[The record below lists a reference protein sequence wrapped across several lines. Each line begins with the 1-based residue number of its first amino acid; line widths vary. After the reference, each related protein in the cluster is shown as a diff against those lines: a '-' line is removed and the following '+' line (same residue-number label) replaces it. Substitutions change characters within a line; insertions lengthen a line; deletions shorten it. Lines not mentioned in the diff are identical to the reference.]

1 MMRMNGICFPSAQ
14 SAINSDAFT
23 AASGQPMHQTA
34 ATPEVAPAIRKKKPW
49 TRKRK
54 IIFGAVG
61 LVVLWIIVAIIQS
74 KREKPIPVTTDKALR
89 KTIVQ
94 TVSATGKV
102 QPEIEVKISP
112 EVAGEII
119 ELPVEDGKPVKK
131 ADLLVKIKPD
141 SYKALLEQQ
150 EAAISAAKATN
161 LQQKAT
167 MMKTEQ
173 DLKRADDM
181 YAKKTISIQEY
192 NTAQAAADVAKNTFE
207 SSLHEIERAEAGSSQ
222 ARDQLS
228 KTTVY
233 SPIDGTVTI
242 LNSKLGER
250 IVATGQFAGTEVMR
264 VADLGHMEARVDV
277 NENDVVNVKVT
288 DKANVKIDAYGDR
301 KFHGTVYQIAN
312 TGKTTGAGTQEEVT
326 NFEVKIR
333 IDDHDVTLKPGLSCT
348 ADIETN
354 MIKDAVAVPMQA
366 VTIRTGE
373 SNLSPEEI
381 EKKKQKAA
389 ARDKGDNNAEFTNEK
404 QEKAAKK
411 EEREKLAKVVFLK
424 NGSKAKLVKVTT
436 GISDDTY
443 MEIKSGVQ
451 PGDEVISGSYSAISR
466 KLKDGAKVT
475 YDKETAK

>member
-1 MMRMNGICFPSAQ
+1 
-14 SAINSDAFT
+14 
-23 AASGQPMHQTA
+23 MHQTLKTPPVA
-34 ATPEVAPAIRKKKPW
+34 PEVAKKRRAR
-49 TRKRK
+49 RKRY
-54 IIFGAVG
+54 IIFGSIG
-61 LVVLWIIVAIIQS
+61 LILLLIIGSVIAS
-74 KREKPIPVTTDKALR
+74 KREKPIPVTTEKAVR
-89 KTIVQ
+89 KTILQ

-102 QPEIEVKISP
+102 QPETEVKISP

-119 ELPVEDGKPVKK
+119 DLPVEDGKTVNKG
-131 ADLLVKIKPD
+131 DLLVRIKPD

-150 EAAISAAKATN
+150 EAAISSAKATN

-173 DLKRADDM
+173 DLQRAEDLFN
-181 YAKKTISIQEY
+181 KKLISSQEHS
-192 NTAQAAADVAKNTFE
+192 AAEAAYDVAKNTHE
-207 SSLHEIERAEAGSSQ
+207 SSLHEIERAQASSSQ

-277 NENDVVNVKVT
+277 NENDVVNVKVD
-288 DKANVKIDAYGDR
+288 DKAKVKIDAYGDR

-354 MIKDAVAVPMQA
+354 MVKDVVAVPMQA
-366 VTIRTGE
+366 VTIRTGDT
-373 SNLSPEEI
+373 NLSPEEI
-381 EKKKQKAA
+381 EKKKQKTAQ
-389 ARDKGDNNAEFTNEK
+389 RDKGDNSADYVNER
-404 QEKAAKK
+404 QEKATQK
-411 EEREKLAKVVFLK
+411 EEHEKIAKVVFLK
-424 NGSKAKLVKVTT
+424 KGSKAQMVKVTT

-451 PGDEVISGSYSAISR
+451 PGDEVVAGSYSAISR
-466 KLKDGAKVT
+466 KLKDGAKLT
-475 YDKETAK
+475 YDKEVTK

>member
-1 MMRMNGICFPSAQ
+1 
-14 SAINSDAFT
+14 
-23 AASGQPMHQTA
+23 MHQTI
-34 ATPEVAPAIRKKKPW
+34 ATPETSPQAARKQRARR
-49 TRKRK
+49 RKQ
-54 IIFGAVG
+54 IIWGLVG
-61 LVVLWIIVAIIQS
+61 LFVLWLIISIALS
-74 KREKPIPVTTDKALR
+74 KRQKPIPVTTEKAAR
-89 KTIVQ
+89 KTILQ
-94 TVSATGKV
+94 IVSATGKI
-102 QPEIEVKISP
+102 QPETEVKISP

-119 ELPVEDGKPVKK
+119 ELPVEDGMKVKK
-131 ADLLVKIKPD
+131 GALLVKIKPD

-150 EAAISAAKATN
+150 EAAISSAKATN
-161 LQQKAT
+161 LQQRAT
-167 MMKTEQ
+167 MLKTGQ
-173 DLKRADDM
+173 DLKRAEDM

-192 NTAQAAADVAKNTFE
+192 NAAQAAADVAKNTYE

-264 VADLGHMEARVDV
+264 VADLNHMEARVDV
-277 NENDVVNVKVT
+277 NENDVVNVKVG

-312 TGKTTGAGTQEEVT
+312 TGTTTGSGTQEEVT
-326 NFEVKIR
+326 NFQVKVR
-333 IDDHDVTLKPGLSCT
+333 IDDHDVPLKPGLSCT

-354 MIKDAVAVPMQA
+354 MVKDAVAVPMQA

-373 SNLSPEEI
+373 TNLSPEEI
-381 EKKKQKAA
+381 EKRKLKAI
-389 ARDKGDNNAEFTNEK
+389 ARDKGDNNADYINER
-404 QEKAAKK
+404 QEKAVQK
-411 EEREKLAKVVFLK
+411 EEREKLSKVVFLK
-424 NGSKAKLVKVTT
+424 KGGKAQLAKVTT

-451 PGDEVISGSYSAISR
+451 AGDEVISGSYSAISR
-466 KLKDGAKVT
+466 KLKDGAKVS
-475 YDKETAK
+475 YDKEAAK

>member
-1 MMRMNGICFPSAQ
+1 
-14 SAINSDAFT
+14 
-23 AASGQPMHQTA
+23 MHQALA
-34 ATPEVAPAIRKKKPW
+34 APETPPKVARKRRS
-49 TRKRK
+49 TRKRQ
-54 IIFGAVG
+54 IIIGVVG
-61 LVVLWIIVAIIQS
+61 FFVLWLVVSIILS
-74 KREKPIPVTTDKALR
+74 KREKPIPVTTEKAVR
-89 KTIVQ
+89 KTILQ

-102 QPEIEVKISP
+102 QPETEVKISP

-119 ELPVEDGKPVKK
+119 ELPVADGMGIRKG
-131 ADLLVKIKPD
+131 DLLVKIKPD

-167 MMKTEQ
+167 MLKTEQ
-173 DLKRADDM
+173 DLKRAEDM

-192 NTAQAAADVAKNTFE
+192 NNAQAASDVAKNTFE
-207 SSLHEIERAEAGSSQ
+207 SSLHEIERAQAGSSQ

-233 SPIDGTVTI
+233 SPINGTVTI

-277 NENDVVNVKVT
+277 NENDVVNVKVG

-301 KFHGTVYQIAN
+301 NFHGTVYQIAN

-354 MIKDAVAVPMQA
+354 MVKDVVAVPMQA
-366 VTIRTGE
+366 VTIRTGD

-381 EKKKQKAA
+381 EKKKQKVAQ
-389 ARDKGDNNAEFTNEK
+389 RDKGDNSAELVNER
-404 QEKAAKK
+404 QEEAQQKDAH
-411 EEREKLAKVVFLK
+411 EKMAKVVFLK
-424 NGSKAKLVKVTT
+424 KGSKAQLVKVTT
-436 GISDDTY
+436 GIADDTY
-443 MEIKSGVQ
+443 MEIKSGIQ
-451 PGDEVISGSYSAISR
+451 PGDEVISGSYGAISR
-466 KLKDGAKVT
+466 KLKDGAKVA
-475 YDKETAK
+475 YDKEATK

>member
-1 MMRMNGICFPSAQ
+1 MSKE
-14 SAINSDAFT
+14 SLL
-23 AASGQPMHQTA
+23 QPAMHQQVTSPPA
-34 ATPEVAPAIRKKKPW
+34 AKTTDAVAAAPAVTAPRRRKSRRRRYILIGIGALILLW
-49 TRKRK
+49 
-54 IIFGAVG
+54 IVGAV
-61 LVVLWIIVAIIQS
+61 IAS
-74 KREKPIPVTTDKALR
+74 KREKPIPVTTEKAAKR
-89 KTIVQ
+89 TILQ
-94 TVSATGKV
+94 LVSATGKV
-102 QPEIEVKISP
+102 QPETEVKISP

-119 ELPVEDGKPVKK
+119 ELPVIDGAHVNKG
-131 ADLLVKIKPD
+131 DLLVKVRPD
-141 SYKALLEQQ
+141 SYKALLEAQ
-150 EAAISAAKATN
+150 EAAISSAKATN

-181 YAKKTISIQEY
+181 YNKKTISIQEY
-192 NTAQAAADVAKNTFE
+192 NTAQAAYDVAKNTFE
-207 SSLHEIERAEAGSSQ
+207 SSLHEIERAQAGSSG

-250 IVATGQFAGTEVMR
+250 IVATNQFAGTEVMR

-277 NENDVVNVKVT
+277 NENDVVNVKVG
-288 DKANVKIDAYGDR
+288 DKASVKVDAYGDR

-312 TGKTTGAGTQEEVT
+312 TGTTTGAGTQEEVT
-326 NFEVKIR
+326 NFQVKIR
-333 IDDHDVTLKPGLSCT
+333 IDDHDVLLRPGLSCT
-348 ADIETN
+348 ADIETD
-354 MIKDAVAVPMQA
+354 MVKDVVAVPMQA

-381 EKKKQKAA
+381 EKKKQKIA
-389 ARDKGDNNAEFTNEK
+389 ARDKGDNNAEFVNER
-404 QEKAAKK
+404 QEKAAQK

-424 NGSKAKLVKVTT
+424 KGGKAKLAKVTT

-443 MEIKSGVQ
+443 MEIKSGVE

-475 YDKETAK
+475 YDKEAK

>member
-1 MMRMNGICFPSAQ
+1 
-14 SAINSDAFT
+14 
-23 AASGQPMHQTA
+23 MHQTLTTPDTSPQA
-34 ATPEVAPAIRKKKPW
+34 ARKHRARR
-49 TRKRK
+49 RKQ
-54 IIFGAVG
+54 IIWGATGFFVLW
-61 LVVLWIIVAIIQS
+61 LVVSIALS
-74 KREKPIPVTTDKALR
+74 KREKPIPVTTEKAVR
-89 KTIVQ
+89 KTILQ
-94 TVSATGKV
+94 TVSATGKI
-102 QPEIEVKISP
+102 QPETEVKISP

-119 ELPVEDGKPVKK
+119 ELPVEDGMKVKK
-131 ADLLVKIKPD
+131 GNLLVKIKPD

-150 EAAISAAKATN
+150 EAAISSAKATN

-167 MMKTEQ
+167 MLKTDQ
-173 DLKRADDM
+173 DLKRADEM

-192 NTAQAAADVAKNTFE
+192 NSAQAAADVAKNTYE

-264 VADLGHMEARVDV
+264 VADLNHMEARVDV
-277 NENDVVNVKVT
+277 NENDVVNVKVG
-288 DKANVKIDAYGDR
+288 DKANIKIDAYGDR

-312 TGKTTGAGTQEEVT
+312 TGSTTGAGTQEEVT
-326 NFEVKIR
+326 NFQVKVR
-333 IDDHDVTLKPGLSCT
+333 IDDHNVPFKPGLSCT

-354 MIKDAVAVPMQA
+354 MVKDAVAVPMQA

-381 EKKKQKAA
+381 EKRKLKAS
-389 ARDKGDNNAEFTNEK
+389 ARDKGDNNADYVNER
-404 QEKAAKK
+404 QEKAAQK
-411 EEREKLAKVVFLK
+411 EEREKLVKVVFLK
-424 NGSKAKLVKVTT
+424 KGGKAQSVKVTT

-451 PGDEVISGSYSAISR
+451 AGDEVISGSYSAISR

-475 YDKETAK
+475 YEKEVSK

>member
-1 MMRMNGICFPSAQ
+1 
-14 SAINSDAFT
+14 
-23 AASGQPMHQTA
+23 MHQA
-34 ATPEVAPAIRKKKPW
+34 LATPETAPKVERKRRS

-54 IIFGAVG
+54 IIIGVVG
-61 LVVLWIIVAIIQS
+61 FFVLWLIVSILLS
-74 KREKPIPVTTDKALR
+74 KREKPIPVTTEKAAR
-89 KTIVQ
+89 KTILQ

-102 QPEIEVKISP
+102 QPETEVKISP

-119 ELPVEDGKPVKK
+119 ELPVADGMGIKK
-131 ADLLVKIKPD
+131 GDLLVKIKPD

-161 LQQKAT
+161 LQQKAS
-167 MMKTEQ
+167 MLKTEQ

-192 NTAQAAADVAKNTFE
+192 NAAQAAADVAKNTYE
-207 SSLHEIERAEAGSSQ
+207 SSLHEIERAQAGSSQ

-264 VADLGHMEARVDV
+264 VANLSRMQAVIDV
-277 NENDVVNVKVT
+277 NENDVPNVKIG

-301 KFHGTVYQIAN
+301 KFKGTVAQIGN
-312 TGKTTGAGTQEEVT
+312 TGKTTGTGTQEEVT
-326 NFEVKIR
+326 NFEVKINLER
-333 IDDHDVTLKPGLSCT
+333 EDVLLRPGLSCT

-354 MIKDAVAVPMQA
+354 MVKDAVAVPMQA
-366 VTIRTGE
+366 VTIRTGD

-381 EKKKQKAA
+381 EKKRLKTA
-389 ARDKGDNNAEFTNEK
+389 ARDKGDNNADYVNER
-404 QEKAAKK
+404 QEKALQK
-411 EEREKLAKVVFLK
+411 EEREKLSKVVFLK
-424 NGSKAKLVKVTT
+424 KGGKTQSVKVTT

-466 KLKDGAKVT
+466 KLKDGAKVA
-475 YDKETAK
+475 YDKEATK

>member
-1 MMRMNGICFPSAQ
+1 
-14 SAINSDAFT
+14 
-23 AASGQPMHQTA
+23 MHQTLVTPPTAA
-34 ATPEVAPAIRKKKPW
+34 ATAKK
-49 TRKRK
+49 RRARRRRY
-54 IIFGAVG
+54 IIFGSIG
-61 LVVLWIIVAIIQS
+61 LLVLWIVVSIILG
-74 KREKPIPVTTDKALR
+74 KREKPIPVTTEKALR
-89 KTIVQ
+89 KTILQ
-94 TVSATGKV
+94 TVSATGKI

-119 ELPVEDGKPVKK
+119 ELPVEDGMRVKK
-131 ADLLVKIKPD
+131 GDLLVKIKPD

-150 EAAISAAKATN
+150 EAAISTAKATN

-173 DLKRADDM
+173 DFKRAEDLFNQ
-181 YAKKTISIQEY
+181 KLISAQEY
-192 NTAQAAADVAKNTFE
+192 NAAEAAYDVAKNTYE
-207 SSLHEIERAEAGSSQ
+207 SSLHEIERAQAGSSQ

-277 NENDVVNVKVT
+277 NENDVVNVKVG
-288 DKANVKIDAYGDR
+288 DNANVKIDAYGDR
-301 KFHGTVYQIAN
+301 KFRGTVYQIAN

-348 ADIETN
+348 ADIETD
-354 MIKDAVAVPMQA
+354 MVKDVVAVPMQS
-366 VTIRTGE
+366 VTIRTGD

-381 EKKKQKAA
+381 EKQKQKAA
-389 ARDKGDNNAEFTNEK
+389 ARDKGDNNAEFVNERLER
-404 QEKAAKK
+404 QAQK
-411 EEREKLAKVVFLK
+411 EGREKLAKVVFLK
-424 NGSKAKLVKVTT
+424 NGNKAQMVKVTT

-443 MEIKSGVQ
+443 MEIKSGIK
-451 PGDEVISGSYSAISR
+451 PDDEVISGSYGAISR
-466 KLKDGAKVT
+466 KLKDGAKVAM
-475 YDKETAK
+475 DKEAAK